1 MAFRKP
7 FSHIPSSIFQSDQDK
22 LKSIVKEHVRDLK
35 TSYACYCA
43 AKNCK
48 FNDIHNSWNIA
59 FMGVYPEVVLW
70 LSILIGMGVS
80 WKSKLSEKPLKPSN

>member
-1 MAFRKP
+1 MYNVDIIMFYIEEEKKEAFRKP
-7 FSHIPSSIFQSDQDK
+7 LSHIPSSIFQSDQDK

-43 AKNCK
+43 TKHSK
-48 FNDIHNSWNIA
+48 FTDIHNSWSIA

-70 LSILIGMGVS
+70 LSI
-80 WKSKLSEKPLKPSN
+80 